1 MCDYKNFVLPL
12 SGLTFEVPKDYD
24 WEMARS
30 YVDRRIDLEDMVPFE
45 YDQED
50 TIVWVEPSKL
60 RQAEDEMAKRS

>member
-12 SGLTFEVPKDYD
+12 SGLIFEVPKDYD